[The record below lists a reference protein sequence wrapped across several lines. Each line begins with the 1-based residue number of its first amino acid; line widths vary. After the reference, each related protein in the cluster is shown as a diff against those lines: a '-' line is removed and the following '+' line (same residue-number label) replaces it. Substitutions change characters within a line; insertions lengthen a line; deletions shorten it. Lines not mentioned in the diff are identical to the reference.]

1 MEKTYD
7 LTNGSVPKLILR
19 FFFPIL
25 FTNLLQQV
33 YSMADTVIVGKGL
46 GDRALGAVGNLSSLT
61 LLIIG
66 FCTGMMG
73 GFSIVIAQR
82 YGSGDRCALRQ
93 SIALTVKLS
102 AVLCILLTLVGILF
116 LRPVL
121 LLIRTGEEILDDS
134 LLYGYIILGGLT
146 ATAAYNLCTSILR
159 ALGDSRTPF
168 HAIIISSAVNIL
180 LDCFLI
186 FGLGTGVEGAAAAT
200 VFSQALSALIC
211 YRKLHRIDLIRLR
224 REDFRSD
231 AATYR
236 DLLKNS
242 LPTAYMNS
250 LIAVGCMIVQGFI
263 NNLGVVYT
271 SAYSACS
278 RYLNLFILP
287 GITVGSALLTFTS
300 QNYGAKKP
308 ERIREGMR
316 FGAMLSILF
325 YLLSLAA
332 IYPFAETL
340 AGAILNEAETI
351 RLTSGYLRV
360 IAASL
365 FLVNFLFLLRN
376 CVQGMGHPLIPMCS
390 GIAEMVL
397 RIPIMMYFL
406 PRTGFSAAAWAEV
419 AAWTGSLLLNGIALR
434 FYIRHLSSERKNM

>member
-1 MEKTYD
+1 MAKTYD
-7 LTNGSVPKLILR
+7 LTNGKASKLILR
-19 FFFPIL
+19 FFFPML
-25 FTNLLQQV
+25 LTNLLQQV

-46 GDRALGAVGNLSSLT
+46 GDLALGAVVNLSSLT
-61 LLIIG
+61 LLVIG

-73 GFSIVIAQR
+73 GFSIIVAQR
-82 YGSGDRCALRQ
+82 FGSGDRSALRQ
-93 SIALTVKLS
+93 SIALTLKISV
-102 AVLCILLTLVGILF
+102 VLCIALTAVGLLA
-116 LRPVL
+116 LRPIL

-168 HAIIISSAVNIL
+168 FAIIISSAVNIA
-180 LDCFLI
+180 LDCILI

-200 VFSQALSALIC
+200 VFAQALSAFIC
-211 YRKLHRIDLIRLR
+211 YRKLRRIELIRLC
-224 REDFRSD
+224 REDFRND

-236 DLLKNS
+236 ELLKNS

-263 NNLGVVYT
+263 NNLGVTYT

-287 GITVGSALLTFTS
+287 GMTIGAAFLTFTS
-300 QNYGAKKP
+300 QNYGARKP

-316 FGAMLSILF
+316 FCAILSVLF
-325 YLLSLAA
+325 YLLTIAA
-332 IYPFAETL
+332 VCPFAETL
-340 AGAILNEAETI
+340 AGAMLNETETI
-351 RLTSGYLRV
+351 RLTAVYLRIV
-360 IAASL
+360 AVSL
-365 FLVNFLFLLRN
+365 LIVNFVFPLRN

-397 RIPIMMYFL
+397 RIPIIMYFL
-406 PRTGFSAAAWAEV
+406 PRAGFQAAAWAEV
-419 AAWTGSLLLNGIALR
+419 VAWVGSLVLNGAAYVVYMRGIQR
-434 FYIRHLSSERKNM
+434 NRSW

>member
-61 LLIIG
+61 LLVIG

-102 AVLCILLTLVGILF
+102 AVLCILLTVVGILF

-186 FGLGTGVEGAAAAT
+186 FGLGAGVEGAAAAT

-211 YRKLHRIDLIRLR
+211 YRKLHRIDLVRLR

-236 DLLKNS
+236 ELLKNS

-300 QNYGAKKP
+300 QNYGARKP

-434 FYIRHLSSERKNM
+434 FYIRPLSSERKNM

>member
-61 LLIIG
+61 LLVIG

-236 DLLKNS
+236 ELLKNS

-340 AGAILNEAETI
+340 AGAIFNEAETI

-390 GIAEMVL
+390 GIAEMIL

-434 FYIRHLSSERKNM
+434 FYIRPSGRKNL

>member
-61 LLIIG
+61 LLVIG

-102 AVLCILLTLVGILF
+102 AVLCILLTVVGILF

-186 FGLGTGVEGAAAAT
+186 FGLGAGVEGAAAAT

-211 YRKLHRIDLIRLR
+211 YRKLHRIDLIRLH

-300 QNYGAKKP
+300 QNYGARKP

-316 FGAMLSILF
+316 FGVMLSILF
-325 YLLSLAA
+325 YLLFLAA

-390 GIAEMVL
+390 GIAEMIL

-434 FYIRHLSSERKNM
+434 FYIRPSGRKNL

>member
-102 AVLCILLTLVGILF
+102 AVLCILLTVVGILF

-186 FGLGTGVEGAAAAT
+186 FGLRAGVEGAAAAT

-236 DLLKNS
+236 ELLKNS

-300 QNYGAKKP
+300 QNYGARKP
-308 ERIREGMR
+308 DRIREGMR